1 MPPAASGK
9 LQRKKDMQYGFV
21 VDGWDIRTIGDLTE
35 ETENAGWDGLFISD
49 AIAVSAEGFPDFD
62 FFAPWVGLAVMAT
75 RSERLRIGTM
85 ITAVPRRRPWKL
97 ARETLSID
105 HLSKGRLILGV
116 GLGAAEHDGGFSK
129 VGEPMDLKVRAQR
142 LDEGLEVLTGLWRG
156 KPFSFS
162 GEHYRVDEMTMLPAT
177 VQSPR
182 IPIWVPGVWQ
192 KPKSMARAL
201 EWDGIIP
208 QKYKSMSRMTAA
220 EIRELKLY
228 VDTHRQQAG
237 PFDIIAGGE
246 TQGTNRASAIKKVR
260 PYIRAG
266 ATWWLESK
274 WTFSSDEVLER
285 IKQGPPRE

>member
-1 MPPAASGK
+1 
-9 LQRKKDMQYGFV
+9 MQYGYV

-35 ETENAGWDGLFISD
+35 EAETAGWDGLFISD

-62 FFAPWVGLAVMAT
+62 FFDPWVGLAVMAT
-75 RSERLRIGTM
+75 RSQRLRIGPI
-85 ITAVPRRRPWKL
+85 ITPVPRRRPWKL

-116 GLGAAEHDGGFSK
+116 GLGAAEHDGGFCK
-129 VGEPMDLKVRAQR
+129 VGEPMDLKARAQR
-142 LDEGLEVLTGLWRG
+142 LDEGLAIVTGLWTG

-162 GEHYRVDEMTMLPAT
+162 GAHYHVDEMKMLPPV

-182 IPIWVPGVWQ
+182 IPVWVPGVWQ
-192 KPKSMARAL
+192 KPKSMERAL
-201 EWDGIIP
+201 KWDGIIP

-220 EIRELKLY
+220 EIRELKRY
-228 VDTHRQQAG
+228 VDDHRKQDS

-246 TQGTNRASAIKKVR
+246 TSGTNRAAAVKKIRAYIK
-260 PYIRAG
+260 AG

-274 WTFSSDEVLER
+274 WSFSFDELRER
-285 IKQGPPRE
+285 IKQGPPRVD

>member
-1 MPPAASGK
+1 
-9 LQRKKDMQYGFV
+9 MQYGFV
-21 VDGWDIRTIGDLTE
+21 VDGWDIRSIGDLTE
-35 ETENAGWDGLFISD
+35 EAETAGWDGLFISD

-62 FFAPWVGLAVMAT
+62 FFDPWVGLAVMAM
-75 RSERLRIGTM
+75 RSQRLRIGTM

-116 GLGAAEHDGGFSK
+116 GLGAAEHDGGFCK

-142 LDEGLEVLTGLWRG
+142 LDEGLAILAGLWTG

-162 GEHYRVDEMTMLPAT
+162 GEHYHVDEMKMLPPV

-192 KPKSMARAL
+192 KHKSMERAL
-201 EWDGIIP
+201 KWDGIIP
-208 QKYKSMSRMTAA
+208 QKHKSMSRMTAA
-220 EIRELKLY
+220 EIRELKRY
-228 VDTHRQQAG
+228 VDEHREQDS

-246 TQGTNRASAIKKVR
+246 TSGTNRAAAVKKVR
-260 PYIRAG
+260 PYIKAG

-274 WTFSSDEVLER
+274 WTFSFDELRER
-285 IKQGPPRE
+285 IKQGPPRVD

>member
-1 MPPAASGK
+1 
-9 LQRKKDMQYGFV
+9 MQYGFV
-21 VDGWDIRTIGDLTE
+21 VDGWDIRTIGDLAE
-35 ETENAGWDGLFISD
+35 EAENAGWDGLFISD

-62 FFAPWVGLAVMAT
+62 FFDPWVGLAVMAM
-75 RSERLRIGTM
+75 RSQRLRIGTM

-116 GLGAAEHDGGFSK
+116 GLGAAEHDGGFCK
-129 VGEPMDLKVRAQR
+129 VGEPMDLKARAQR
-142 LDEGLEVLTGLWRG
+142 LDEGLAILTGLWTG

-162 GEHYRVDEMTMLPAT
+162 GEHYHVDEMKMLPPV

-192 KPKSMARAL
+192 KAKSMERPL
-201 EWDGIIP
+201 KWDGIIP

-220 EIRELKLY
+220 EIGELKRF
-228 VDTHRQQAG
+228 VDDHRKQDS

-246 TQGTNRASAIKKVR
+246 TPGTNRAAAVKKVR
-260 PYIRAG
+260 PYVKAG

-274 WTFSSDEVLER
+274 WTFSSEEVSER
-285 IKQGPPRE
+285 VKQGPPRVE